1 VTWRLA
7 GVGQLG
13 RISQTPRLGTAMATS
28 EKHFGFGTQA
38 VHAGQRPDPV
48 TGSRAVPIY
57 QTSAYIFEDTDQA
70 ANLFALQR
78 FGNVYSR
85 IMNPTVA
92 VFEERIA
99 ALENGIGAVATASGQ
114 AAQHIALFS
123 LMGAGDEFI
132 ASKTLYG
139 GTVNQFDVTFR
150 KVGINPIFVNIDDHN
165 AIQRAITPR
174 TKCIFA
180 ETLGNPKIDVLDI
193 EAVSAI
199 AHENGIP
206 LVVDNTF
213 ASPYCCRPID
223 WGADIVLHSATK
235 FICGHGTTMG
245 GVIIDA
251 GRFPWNN
258 GKFPGMTEPSK
269 GYHNLRFFEY
279 FGDFGWLLKARGE
292 MLRDY
297 GPCQSPFNAF
307 LLLQGLETLHV
318 RMERHVSNARYV
330 AEYLKKHEAVTW
342 VNYPGFTDSPYHE
355 LCKKY
360 LSERPGAIFTF
371 GIKGG
376 REAGKKLIENVQLF
390 SHLANVGDCKS
401 LIIHPATTTHQ
412 QLTDE
417 ELSACGIG
425 PDMIRISIGIEDI
438 DDLLWDLGQALEKSQ
453 QAIPIAE
460 TLPLAAV
467 DELEPSGHS
476 LLSKAFGAPY
486 QR

>member
-1 VTWRLA
+1 MRKA
-7 GVGQLG
+7 Q
-13 RISQTPRLGTAMATS
+13 AATN
-28 EKHFGFGTQA
+28 EKRFGFNTMA

-57 QTSAYIFEDTDQA
+57 QTSAYIFEDSDHA

-78 FGNVYSR
+78 FGNIYSR

-123 LMGAGDEFI
+123 LMDAGDEFI
-132 ASKTLYG
+132 ASTTLYG
-139 GTVNQFDVTFR
+139 GTINQFDVTFR
-150 KVGINPIFVNIDDHN
+150 KVGINPIFVNVSDLD
-165 AIQRAITPR
+165 AVRRAITPK

-193 EAVSAI
+193 EAVARI
-199 AHENGIP
+199 AHEHDIP

-223 WGADIVLHSATK
+223 WGADIVVHSATK

-251 GRFPWNN
+251 GRFPWDN

-279 FGDFGWLLKARGE
+279 FGDFGWLMKARGE

-318 RMERHVSNARYV
+318 RMERHVANARNV
-330 AEYLKKHEAVTW
+330 AEFLSNHPAVSW
-342 VNYPGFTDSPYHE
+342 VNYPELPESPYRE
-355 LCKKY
+355 LSQKY
-360 LSERPGAIFTF
+360 LPKGPGAIFTF

-376 REAGKKLIENVQLF
+376 REAGRKLIENVQLL

-412 QLTDE
+412 QLSDE
-417 ELSACGIG
+417 ELVACGIG
-425 PDMIRISIGIEDI
+425 PDMIRVSIGIEDI
-438 DDLLWDLGQALEKSQ
+438 EDILWDLEQALAKSQ
-453 QAIPIAE
+453 QATPVTQPFVMAG
-460 TLPLAAV
+460 A
-467 DELEPSGHS
+467 DEGPEPSGHS
-476 LLSKAFGAPY
+476 LLSKAFGAPF
-486 QR
+486 QK

>member
-1 VTWRLA
+1 MNKREPVTN
-7 GVGQLG
+7 
-13 RISQTPRLGTAMATS
+13 
-28 EKHFGFGTQA
+28 EKRFGFDTMA

-57 QTSAYIFEDTDQA
+57 QTSAYIFEDSDHA

-78 FGNVYSR
+78 FGNIYSR

-123 LMGAGDEFI
+123 LMDAGDEFI
-132 ASKTLYG
+132 ASTTLYG
-139 GTVNQFDVTFR
+139 GTINQFDVTFR
-150 KVGINPIFVNIDDHN
+150 KVGINPIFVNISDLE
-165 AIQRAITPR
+165 AVRRAITPK

-193 EAVSAI
+193 EAVARI
-199 AHENGIP
+199 AHEHDIP

-223 WGADIVLHSATK
+223 WGADIVVHSATK

-245 GVIIDA
+245 GVIVDA
-251 GRFPWNN
+251 GRFPWDN

-279 FGDFGWLLKARGE
+279 FGDLGWLMKARGE

-318 RMERHVSNARYV
+318 RMERHVANARKV
-330 AEYLKKHEAVTW
+330 AEFLSHHPAVGW
-342 VNYPGFTDSPYHE
+342 VNYPALPDSPYRA
-355 LCKKY
+355 LSQKY
-360 LSERPGAIFTF
+360 LPKGPGAIFTF

-376 REAGKKLIENVQLF
+376 RDAGRKLIENVQLL

-412 QLTDE
+412 QLSDE
-417 ELSACGIG
+417 ELVACGIG
-425 PDMIRISIGIEDI
+425 PDMIRLSIGIEDI
-438 DDLLWDLGQALEKSQ
+438 DDILWDLEQALQKSQ
-453 QAIPIAE
+453 QVTPVTRTPVTAGGHE
-460 TLPLAAV
+460 
-467 DELEPSGHS
+467 EMEPSGHS
-476 LLSKAFGAPY
+476 LLSKAFGAPF
-486 QR
+486 QK

>member
-1 VTWRLA
+1 MRKA
-7 GVGQLG
+7 H
-13 RISQTPRLGTAMATS
+13 AATN
-28 EKHFGFGTQA
+28 EKRFGFNTMA

-57 QTSAYIFEDTDQA
+57 QTSAYIFEDSDHA

-78 FGNVYSR
+78 FGNIYSR

-123 LMGAGDEFI
+123 LMDAGDEFI
-132 ASKTLYG
+132 ASTTLYG
-139 GTVNQFDVTFR
+139 GTINQFDVTFR
-150 KVGINPIFVNIDDHN
+150 KVGINPIFVNISDLD
-165 AIQRAITPR
+165 AVRRAITPK

-193 EAVSAI
+193 EAVTRI
-199 AHENGIP
+199 AHDHDIP

-223 WGADIVLHSATK
+223 WGADIVVHSATK

-251 GRFPWNN
+251 GRFPWDN

-279 FGDFGWLLKARGE
+279 FGDFGWLMKARGE

-318 RMERHVSNARYV
+318 RMERHVANARKV
-330 AEYLKKHEAVTW
+330 AEFLANHPAVSW
-342 VNYPGFTDSPYHE
+342 VNYPELPESPYRA
-355 LCKKY
+355 LSQKY
-360 LSERPGAIFTF
+360 LPKGPGAIFTF

-376 REAGKKLIENVQLF
+376 REAGRKLIENVQLL

-412 QLTDE
+412 QLSDG
-417 ELSACGIG
+417 ELAACGIG
-425 PDMIRISIGIEDI
+425 PDMIRVSIGIEDI
-438 DDLLWDLGQALEKSQ
+438 EDILWDLDQAIAKSQ
-453 QAIPIAE
+453 QATPVTQPFVMAG
-460 TLPLAAV
+460 A
-467 DELEPSGHS
+467 DEEPEPSGHS
-476 LLSKAFGAPY
+476 LLSKAFGAPF
-486 QR
+486 QK